1 MIILIINEYNSRIY
15 LVIMIC
21 MYIIYIYAHTHTHT
35 LFFFDRR
42 MYAAPG
48 KDINLYLATINN
60 LILGAQWSRIKS
72 RQTVEP

>member
-1 MIILIINEYNSRIY
+1 MHVY
-15 LVIMIC
+15 
-21 MYIIYIYAHTHTHT
+21 YIYAHTHT